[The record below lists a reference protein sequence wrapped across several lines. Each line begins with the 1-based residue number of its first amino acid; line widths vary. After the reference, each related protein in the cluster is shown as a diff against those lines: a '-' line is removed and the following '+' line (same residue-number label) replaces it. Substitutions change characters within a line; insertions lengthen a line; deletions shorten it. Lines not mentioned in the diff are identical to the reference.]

1 MRKQPSRASIS
12 MKFRTLVALPKTY
25 LSIKFGTIPT
35 KIEEK
40 FVTFVVTPIGKTV
53 DAIVL
58 KFSWAIC

>member
-1 MRKQPSRASIS
+1 

-35 KIEEK
+35 KIEGDISDSRSK
-40 FVTFVVTPIGKTV
+40 FVTFFVTPIGKTV

-58 KFSWAIC
+58 KFS